1 MSSMKPNKVLPIS
14 IALAALTTLAACGG
28 GDAGPVA
35 TDPQAPAQPPTQPPT
50 QPPPTGPQVP
60 PTQPTQPTDP
70 APTPESPE
78 LTLEPGYTAI
88 AATTGFSQ
96 PNWPAWNHSGTAAV
110 DGVGCAQSETYHTH
124 ALLTVY
130 RNGVRLALPDS
141 IGRGSGCNYEMH
153 THDGSGVLH
162 IETDVP
168 RTFTL
173 GQFLS
178 LWGQGIG
185 AASVLGLPGPA
196 RYYLIKDE
204 KLTPVTTDPSA
215 LPLAGHTEIVVIV
228 GTPPAALPRY
238 DWAGSGL

>member
-1 MSSMKPNKVLPIS
+1 MYFMKPSTLLPMA
-14 IALAALTTLAACGG
+14 IACAAPSMLAACGG
-28 GDAGPVA
+28 SDSSPVA
-35 TDPQAPAQPPTQPPT
+35 TSPQPPAQPAPTV
-50 QPPPTGPQVP
+50 PPP
-60 PTQPTQPTDP
+60 PTDP
-70 APTPESPE
+70 APVPEAPE
-78 LTLEPGYTAI
+78 LRLEPGHTAI
-88 AATTGFSQ
+88 SSSTSFSQ
-96 PNWPAWNHSGTAAV
+96 PNWPDWRHSGTASV

-185 AASVLGLPGPA
+185 AGAVLGLPGPA
-196 RYYLIKDE
+196 RYYVIDNETLA
-204 KLTPVTTDPSA
+204 PVTTDPSA
-215 LPLAGHTEIVVIV
+215 LALTAHREIVVIV

-238 DWAGSGL
+238 DWAASGL

>member
-1 MSSMKPNKVLPIS
+1 MFSMKPSTLLPIS
-14 IALAALTTLAACGG
+14 IAFAALSTLAACGG
-28 GDAGPVA
+28 GDSSPVA
-35 TDPQAPAQPPTQPPT
+35 TNPQPPAQPAPTTPPA
-50 QPPPTGPQVP
+50 PV
-60 PTQPTQPTDP
+60 DP
-70 APTPESPE
+70 APVPESPD
-78 LTLEPGYTAI
+78 LRLEPGYTPI
-88 AATTGFSQ
+88 SSTTSFSQ
-96 PNWPAWNHSGTAAV
+96 PNWPDWSHSGTAAV

-178 LWGQGIG
+178 LWGQGIS
-185 AASVLGLPGPA
+185 ATSVLGMPGPA
-196 RYYLIKDE
+196 KYYVVNNETI
-204 KLTPVTTDPSA
+204 TPVTTDPSA
-215 LPLAGHTEIVVIV
+215 LALAAHTEIVVII